1 MRSTEILLTKCQKGH
16 PAHPTNDSD
25 NTTSKSLNKSP
36 QESSHSSSMQ
46 SLGVND
52 DSNDARDTATN
63 IPSTTSPK
71 PSHSLFAKLTD
82 AKKSLFGRTNAPD
95 PFFSSATQ
103 NKSLLTYILSEPNPQ
118 LDVIREFERNGSQ
131 LNSIT
136 DEGNSILHLL
146 ARAEMHST
154 ECIQIVDYLT
164 KKVGCDPNKQNDYG
178 WTAAHYAL
186 ATRNTDLALFLFK
199 VMTDIN
205 VSTFEPHFDY
215 PSQTHLLHI
224 AARKNDSLCV
234 RLLVKTY
241 KARVNVFDE
250 DGCTSLHISC
260 YEDNI
265 DALKALLENDAD
277 FQKGTRLNAFE
288 TPICICVKYQH
299 DLCLKALFD
308 LTSNFNW
315 KRYFSQLPRSPL
327 LCDFPSIYAI
337 ELLVQHSLD
346 INACDEQG
354 NTFLHYLVNK
364 KDIDYE
370 KYVEKLIETS
380 ADFNR
385 QNQLGRTPFLD
396 ALEQN
401 NFQLLAVFLRHID
414 VTNINIV
421 DTLLN
426 TALHYC
432 KYLNEKFIF
441 DSVLTSNPL
450 SLNAQNRDGQTPLHD
465 AVLCDNY
472 LFAQYLLQQNCD
484 VTLTN
489 KDGNTPLHLIARDDN
504 VRMCKLLMKYTQL
517 DLTTMNKM
525 GKTPLHLA
533 CANEKANVAAI
544 FINKMNIEQMNLT
557 DIQGRTPLHE
567 CVENINGGLARYLIR
582 HGADENAKDVR
593 GNTVLH
599 LATEKGNV
607 ELVRT
612 LIKSSN
618 VDINQLNIDS
628 QSPLSLGILY
638 NHDDVCK
645 FLLDQDKIRIQSVDL
660 KMSMQ
665 MNNYDIVRLLIEKDP
680 NCLRVRSSKHGD
692 MIIHTYMR
700 LNLNNS
706 ICLETLLS
714 FISDHELLTYLS
726 EYSLAFGD
734 NLLHI
739 AAREDTP
746 NALNS
751 FLNMSR
757 VKFWFWANMMLTKN
771 NENKTPME
779 LTNEF
784 KHYSVIKLINSKWKE
799 SYEHLSHSLRD
810 GHCGVSPTGV
820 TQAKRQCFNCQQTG
834 FIQIHPAQ
842 GLRPCEKCNVCLYK
856 SLDNSMQVFLALLFS
871 DESSTIALDIMD
883 SLIVINEVQK
893 VVHLYLDHIEPWEE
907 FDKIDLSDSTSLIN
921 EIVIASDLRKSRVK
935 SLNKDKYLTTPLIT
949 NNSHLSPSPMV
960 TNKTAASSQNTNLTG
975 SSTLTVPSY
984 APRPSITQ
992 KFRPDGTRFRS
1003 ITPLEAIYYHE
1014 RLDLITHPLIKG
1026 LIKWKWDNFAA
1037 KRFYIGL
1044 ALEVLFLISWT
1055 CSSLITPFPVRYVY
1069 RFPQDIWRCILWAI
1083 SIAFLVWEIVQE
1095 MFDISYSRQR
1105 YEDFMFWESERSS
1118 LRLDLISKNK
1128 YKSNASG
1135 QSSQSDIKKI
1145 DYVAKLNNDTGE
1157 IEHVIVDDATTN
1169 IAVNPAL
1176 PNIRSHHSQHYPLPP
1191 SIPTIIK
1198 GKPIESQSTQQIPI
1212 DIVVNSS
1219 DPPINADSSVKKKIG
1234 PDTSFIS
1241 PPTSHRRGSQ
1251 LIRFARN
1258 FRDRARTRIKAYYMY
1273 YSLNNLFDWIVY
1285 ILCAITTITHCIDVN
1300 AHTVLR
1306 ARIHMYIAS
1315 ITVICIW
1322 FRFMVFFRT
1331 ITISAKTLRSKL
1343 VEIKLGELVI
1353 MVRMM
1358 FDDIIRFLMVF
1369 LFLLAPYAFVFYAV
1383 FGGQQV
1389 MHNDY
1394 EKSPEICEHAL
1405 LHCSIYELQI
1415 PYDGTSDSYRSRGQY
1430 IFNSSLSDIDEAKC
1444 LNATSACRLIQPNGF
1459 ETFYSLLFSIFRIAL
1474 VDDIPIDS
1482 FTAIDRYFASFVCST
1497 YLLFTAI
1504 LSINIFI
1511 GLISNALQTE
1521 AFSTVEARFLLERV
1535 EVILNYEWRLSKRNR
1550 SQIQELLHRYCS
1562 PLQIHWKDINF
1573 DAYGQSRE
1581 EQQLKALASF
1591 RQTIDKQN
1599 IQFDTFRIQIQQKL
1613 NNIDT
1618 TLNKIQSTS
1627 KPISSTEIIEKKSE
1641 TNTPVASR
1649 RPSIHVSSAE
1659 QPTIP
1664 QQGLISLTP
1673 NNQTLLFEE
1682 ITRLRE
1688 LIEEKLTGH
1697 TDRVPTGSVSS
1708 STTTRQSTT
1717 HLSPRQRLHGDT
1729 HVSLPV
1735 HTESHIQAY
1744 SQDLSERVTD
1754 LQLAVNRL
1762 HQDVSA
1768 IRQVIER
1775 MSPLSTSLILGRT
1788 AGLK

>member
-1 MRSTEILLTKCQKGH
+1 MNVTYICICKEWYCVDNIQ
-16 PAHPTNDSD
+16 AHSTNDSD
-25 NTTSKSLNKSP
+25 NNTLKNLNKSL
-36 QESSHSSSMQ
+36 QESSHSLSMQ

-52 DSNDARDTATN
+52 DSNDARDTPINT
-63 IPSTTSPK
+63 PSSTSPK
-71 PSHSLFAKLTD
+71 PSQSLFAKLTD

-95 PFFSSATQ
+95 PFLLSDTQ

-118 LDVIREFERNGSQ
+118 LDIIQEFERNGSQ
-131 LNSIT
+131 LNSFT
-136 DEGNSILHLL
+136 EEGNTILHLL
-146 ARAEMHST
+146 ARAEMHSI

-164 KKVGCDPNKQNDYG
+164 KKGGCDPNKQNEHG

-205 VSTFEPHFDY
+205 VLTSDSHFDY
-215 PSQTHLLHI
+215 SSQTHLLHI
-224 AARKNDSLCV
+224 AARKNDSLCI
-234 RLLVKTY
+234 RLLIKTY
-241 KARVNVFDE
+241 KARVNIFDE
-250 DGCTSLHISC
+250 DGCTPLHISC

-277 FQKGTRLNAFE
+277 FQKGTRLNPLE
-288 TPICICVKYQH
+288 TPVGICVKYQH
-299 DLCLKALFD
+299 DLCLKALFE

-327 LCDFPSIYAI
+327 LCDFPSIDAI
-337 ELLVQHSLD
+337 ELLVQYSLD

-364 KDIDYE
+364 KDIDYD

-396 ALEQN
+396 ALEHN
-401 NFQLLAVFLRHID
+401 NFQLLAIFLRHID
-414 VTNINIV
+414 ITNINIV

-441 DSVLTSNPL
+441 DSVLSSNLL

-465 AVLCDNY
+465 AILCDNY
-472 LFAQYLLQQNCD
+472 LFAQYLLQHNCD

-517 DLTTMNKM
+517 DLTAMNEM

-544 FINKMNIEQMNLT
+544 FINKMNIEQINLI

-567 CVENINGGLARYLIR
+567 CVENINGALARYLIR
-582 HGADENAKDVR
+582 HGADENAEDKR

-599 LATEKGNV
+599 LATEKGNM
-607 ELVRT
+607 ELLRT
-612 LIKSSN
+612 LIKSSH
-618 VDINQLNIDS
+618 VDINQLNTDR
-628 QSPLSLGILY
+628 QSPLSLAILY

-645 FLLDQDKIRIQSVDL
+645 FLLDQEKIHIQPIDL
-660 KMSMQ
+660 KMAMQ
-665 MNNYDIVRLLIEKDP
+665 MNNYEIVRLLIEKDL
-680 NCLRVRSSKHGD
+680 NCLRARSSTHGD

-714 FISDHELLTYLS
+714 FILDNELLTYLS
-726 EYSLAFGD
+726 ESSLTYGD

-751 FLNMSR
+751 FLNISR

-771 NENKTPME
+771 NENKTPLE
-779 LTNEF
+779 LANEF
-784 KHYSVIKLINSKWKE
+784 KHYAVIKLINSKWKE

-820 TQAKRQCFNCQQTG
+820 TQAKRQCFNCGQSG
-834 FIQIHPAQ
+834 FVKISSKRS
-842 GLRPCEKCNVCLYK
+842 RPCDKCNVCLYK
-856 SLDNSMQVFLALLFS
+856 SVDNSMQVFLALLFS

-907 FDKIDLSDSTSLIN
+907 FDINDSDSLIN
-921 EIVIASDLRKSRVK
+921 EIVVAPDFRKKQVK
-935 SLNKDKYLTTPLIT
+935 IGSKDKSLTTPLISSS
-949 NNSHLSPSPMV
+949 SHSSTSHMV
-960 TNKTAASSQNTNLTG
+960 THKTTVSSQNNNPIG
-975 SSTLTVPSY
+975 SSVLTVPTY

-992 KFRPDGTRFRS
+992 KFRPDGTQFRS

-1037 KRFYIGL
+1037 KRFYLGL
-1044 ALEVLFLISWT
+1044 GLQLLFLISWT
-1055 CSSLITPFPVRYVY
+1055 CSSLMTPFPIRYVY
-1069 RFPQDIWRCILWAI
+1069 RFPQDLWRCILWGI

-1105 YEDFMFWESERSS
+1105 YEDYLIWESERTNV
-1118 LRLDLISKNK
+1118 RLDLISKNK
-1128 YKSNASG
+1128 YKSNTNG
-1135 QSSQSDIKKI
+1135 QTPQTGVKKV

-1157 IEHVIVDDATTN
+1157 IEHVIIDDTTTN
-1169 IAVNPAL
+1169 ININPTL
-1176 PNIRSHHSQHYPLPP
+1176 PNLRSHHSQHYPLPP

-1198 GKPIESQSTQQIPI
+1198 GKPTESPPIQQPPI
-1212 DIVVNSS
+1212 DINVNSTNS
-1219 DPPINADSSVKKKIG
+1219 PTNIDGSSKKKTE
-1234 PDTSFIS
+1234 PDMSFIS
-1241 PPTSHRRGSQ
+1241 PSILNRRRSR
-1251 LIRFARN
+1251 IARFARN
-1258 FRDRARTRIKAYYMY
+1258 FRDRAKTRIRAYYMY

-1285 ILCAITTITHCIDVN
+1285 ILCIITVITHCIDVN

-1315 ITVICIW
+1315 ITVILIW

-1369 LFLLAPYAFVFYAV
+1369 LFLLAPYALVFYAV
-1383 FGGQQV
+1383 FGGQQI

-1394 EKSPEICEHAL
+1394 DKSPEICEYAL

-1430 IFNSSLSDIDEAKC
+1430 IFNSSLSDFDEAKC
-1444 LNATSACRLIQPNGF
+1444 LNATAACRLVQPNGF

-1474 VDDIPIDS
+1474 VDDIPIDA

-1497 YLLFTAI
+1497 YLLLTAI
-1504 LSINIFI
+1504 LAINIFI

-1521 AFSTVEARFLLERV
+1521 AFSTVEARFLLERI
-1535 EVILNYEWRLSKRNR
+1535 EVILNYEWRLSKHKR
-1550 SQIQELLHRYCS
+1550 SQIQELIHKFCS
-1562 PLQIHWKDINF
+1562 PLLLHWKEINF

-1581 EQQLKALASF
+1581 EQQSKALTTL

-1599 IQFDTFRIQIQQKL
+1599 IQFDTFRIQLQQKL

-1618 TLNKIQSTS
+1618 TLNKIQLAS
-1627 KPISSTEIIEKKSE
+1627 KPLTSTELIGKKLE
-1641 TNTPVASR
+1641 LNTPTPSR
-1649 RPSIHVSSAE
+1649 RPSIHVSSGTE
-1659 QPTIP
+1659 QLTKP
-1664 QQGLISLTP
+1664 QQELIPLTTD
-1673 NNQTLLFEE
+1673 NQKLLFEE

-1688 LIEEKLTGH
+1688 LIEDKLIGQ
-1697 TDRVPTGSVSS
+1697 TDRVLEGSIS
-1708 STTTRQSTT
+1708 STPRTRQSTI
-1717 HLSPRQRLHGDT
+1717 HVSPRQRAHVDT
-1729 HVSLPV
+1729 HGPLSV

-1744 SQDLSERVTD
+1744 SQDLGERVTD

>member
-1 MRSTEILLTKCQKGH
+1 
-16 PAHPTNDSD
+16 
-25 NTTSKSLNKSP
+25 
-36 QESSHSSSMQ
+36 MQ

-52 DSNDARDTATN
+52 DSNDVRDTATN
-63 IPSTTSPK
+63 ISSSITPK
-71 PSHSLFAKLTD
+71 SSHSLFAKLTD
-82 AKKSLFGRTNAPD
+82 AKKTLFGRTNVPD

-118 LDVIREFERNGSQ
+118 LDIIQEFERNGSQ

-146 ARAEMHST
+146 ARAEMHSM

-164 KKVGCDPNKQNDYG
+164 KKGGCDPNKQNDYG

-186 ATRNTDLALFLFK
+186 ATHNTDLALFLFK

-215 PSQTHLLHI
+215 PSQTYLLHI
-224 AARKNDSLCV
+224 AARKNDSLCL
-234 RLLVKTY
+234 RLLIKTY

-250 DGCTSLHISC
+250 DGCTPLHISC

-277 FQKGTRLNAFE
+277 FQKGTRLNPFE

-299 DLCLKALFD
+299 DSCLQALFD

-337 ELLVQHSLD
+337 ELLVQYSLD

-354 NTFLHYLVNK
+354 NTFIHYLVNK

-370 KYVEKLIETS
+370 KYIEKLIETS

-385 QNQLGRTPFLD
+385 QNQLGHTPFLD

-414 VTNINIV
+414 ITNINIV
-421 DTLLN
+421 DKLLN

-465 AVLCDNY
+465 AILYDNY
-472 LFAQYLLQQNCD
+472 LFAQYLLQHSCD

-489 KDGNTPLHLIARDDN
+489 KDGNTPLHLIAKDDN

-517 DLTTMNKM
+517 DLTATNRM

-544 FINKMNIEQMNLT
+544 FINKMNIEQINLI

-567 CVENINGGLARYLIR
+567 CVDNMNGVLARYLIR

-599 LATEKGNV
+599 LAAEKGNI
-607 ELVRT
+607 ELIRT

-618 VDINQLNIDS
+618 VDINQVNIDG

-638 NHDDVCK
+638 NHDEVCK
-645 FLLDQDKIRIQSVDL
+645 VLLDQEKIHVQSIDL
-660 KMSMQ
+660 KMTMQ
-665 MNNYDIVRLLIEKDP
+665 MNNYEIVRLLIEKDP

-714 FISDHELLTYLS
+714 YISDNELLAYLS
-726 EYSLAFGD
+726 ESSLTFGD

-751 FLNMSR
+751 FLNISR

-771 NENKTPME
+771 NENKTPLE
-779 LTNEF
+779 LANEF

-820 TQAKRQCFNCQQTG
+820 TQAKRQCFNCQQKG
-834 FIQIHPAQ
+834 FVEIPSTKSY
-842 GLRPCEKCNVCLYK
+842 RPCEKCNVCLYK

-907 FDKIDLSDSTSLIN
+907 FDIIDLDDSPSLIH

-935 SLNKDKYLTTPLIT
+935 AHSKDKSLTTPLIT
-949 NNSHLSPSPMV
+949 NNPQLSASPTV
-960 TNKTAASSQNTNLTG
+960 TNKTTASSQNINTTG
-975 SSTLTVPSY
+975 SSVLTVPTY

-992 KFRPDGTRFRS
+992 KFRPDGTQFRS

-1044 ALEVLFLISWT
+1044 ALQVLFLIAWT
-1055 CSSLITPFPVRYVY
+1055 CTSLITPFPIRYVY
-1069 RFPQDIWRCILWAI
+1069 RFPQDIWRCILWAT
-1083 SIAFLVWEIVQE
+1083 SIGFLIWEIVQE

-1105 YEDFMFWESERSS
+1105 YEDYLLWESERTN
-1118 LRLDLISKNK
+1118 LRLDLISKDA
-1128 YKSNASG
+1128 YQSNTSG
-1135 QSSQSDIKKI
+1135 QLPQSGVKKM
-1145 DYVAKLNNDTGE
+1145 DYVAKINNDSGE
-1157 IEHVIVDDATTN
+1157 VEHVIVDDATTN
-1169 IAVNPAL
+1169 IAINPPL
-1176 PNIRSHHSQHYPLPP
+1176 PTIRSHHSQHYPLPP

-1198 GKPIESQSTQQIPI
+1198 GKPIESQPIQQTPI
-1212 DIVVNSS
+1212 DVIFNSS
-1219 DPPINADSSVKKKIG
+1219 DPPTNLDSSVKKKMG
-1234 PDTSFIS
+1234 FDTSFIS
-1241 PPTSHRRGSQ
+1241 PPMLHRRRSQ
-1251 LIRFARN
+1251 LVQFARN
-1258 FRDRARTRIKAYYMY
+1258 FRDRAKTRIRAYYMY

-1285 ILCAITTITHCIDVN
+1285 ILCVITVITHCIDVN

-1353 MVRMM
+1353 MVRLM

-1369 LFLLAPYAFVFYAV
+1369 IFLLAPYAFVFYAV
-1383 FGGQQV
+1383 FGGPQV

-1415 PYDGTSDSYRSRGQY
+1415 PYDGSSDSDRSRGQF
-1430 IFNSSLSDIDEAKC
+1430 IFNSSLSDFDETKC
-1444 LNATSACRLIQPNGF
+1444 LNATSTCRLVQPNGF
-1459 ETFYSLLFSIFRIAL
+1459 DTFSSLLFSIFRIAL
-1474 VDDIPIDS
+1474 VDDIPIDA
-1482 FTAIDRYFASFVCST
+1482 FTAIDRYFASFVCTT

-1504 LSINIFI
+1504 LAVNIFI

-1521 AFSTVEARFLLERV
+1521 AFSTVEARFLLERI
-1535 EVILNYEWRLSKRNR
+1535 EVILNYEWRLSKRKR
-1550 SQIQELLHRYCS
+1550 SQIQELIHRDCS
-1562 PLQIHWKDINF
+1562 PLQLHWKDINF

-1581 EQQLKALASF
+1581 EQQSKALTSF

-1599 IQFDTFRIQIQQKL
+1599 IQFDTFRIQLLQKL

-1627 KPISSTEIIEKKSE
+1627 KPLLSTEKIVKESK
-1641 TNTPVASR
+1641 TNTPVPSR
-1649 RPSIHVSSAE
+1649 RPSIHVTNAE
-1659 QPTIP
+1659 QSIIA
-1664 QQGLISLTP
+1664 QQELMSLTP

-1688 LIEEKLTGH
+1688 LIEEKLAGQ
-1697 TDRVPTGSVSS
+1697 TDRVSAGSGSS
-1708 STTTRQSTT
+1708 SIPARQSTV
-1717 HLSPRQRLHGDT
+1717 HISPRQQF
-1729 HVSLPV
+1729 HVDKHVPLPV

-1744 SQDLSERVTD
+1744 SQDLGERVTD